1 MAFQTGNA
9 MTVGKADYVHKA
21 SPLSSMF
28 IHFWEYEFFAFFPV
42 SIIFLCLLFPGTA
55 PLLILFA
62 APIIILNLRAPIV
75 MPAFTPESSS
85 ERLDPNLIKAGTE
98 NTKGKPNAITC
109 LGVDRLTRRQIWV
122 NADYDKRHHKI
133 LATTGSGKT
142 YGLRY
147 QVLMAL
153 IQCTG
158 LVVIDG
164 KGDESFPIEVWHL
177 LRRFGR
183 ETDFL
188 FLNFKQGSKN
198 VYNETYLPKSN
209 TFNPFCKASSS
220 GVSEML
226 KSLLSQD
233 DEKAGGGD
241 FWSQR
246 AQVFVDEISRITTYK
261 RDHFG
266 DSLRVGTLR
275 EILDLRSLC
284 KVYADERIPDRFKA
298 GLKTYFKTLPDFEI
312 EDVPKYANGE
322 EFAGKILEQHGY
334 VSMQLQPALSVLA
347 DDYGYIFDTDTP
359 DIDMD
364 DVAVNNRILFGL
376 LPALEKAPA
385 TTANT
390 GKIILAAL
398 KSMIAGQLGNG
409 IEGNLKSKTL
419 ERACEDKA
427 PFPVKLD
434 ESGYYAAV
442 AGIEVLPAQGRGL
455 GFAFSF
461 IAQTYEDWEKAGG
474 KTAEIIW
481 GNTNNTTIGKT
492 ETDITFEKVNK
503 RLGQISVLEQA
514 TVDVKTNFLGFMD
527 RFMPNQL
534 TLVKKDQ
541 IEMKDLT
548 ALREGQYKQIFDTKM
563 LDMQVGD
570 PIIDTQADELRLNHL
585 CPLAPIPEET
595 LHALRFDNK
604 RMLLAFKENIK
615 NPKSPF
621 NRPVKLREN
630 LGSLINAFALKS
642 STEKHTVGIDE
653 WQKIVFN
660 IASLQEESD
669 QEEVDEIQSEFA
681 DAINSIRKGNSKPKS
696 NEGNNKNNQS
706 EEALDWFQANK
717 AGRLD
722 IDKENYSIDDGRSW
736 EEYEPELE
744 TITHD
749 ENDGE
754 SDRDSDDEAEDVL
767 SYFTDE
773 ENIDHSLLESDQDID
788 DALDKIGLPQ
798 VPADKN
804 KNTDGDDLERATL
817 QLEFP
822 GLDEVSV
829 KTREDKIAPEYPPER
844 NEMKEGISKIVKDN
858 IQELEESYLD
868 LNL

>member
-1 MAFQTGNA
+1 MGYQSGSSKTIG
-9 MTVGKADYVHKA
+9 TSEYVHNA
-21 SPLSSMF
+21 RPITYHLMN
-28 IHFWEYEFFAFFPV
+28 FWEYENFAFFPF
-42 SIIFLCLLFPGTA
+42 SIVFICFLYPSAA
-55 PLLILFA
+55 PLLIGISI
-62 APIIILNLRAPIV
+62 PIIAINLFSSIT
-75 MPAFTPESSS
+75 MPAFTPESSN
-85 ERLDPNLIKAGTE
+85 ERKDPNLIKQGKETE
-98 NTKGKPNAITC
+98 IRKPNAITC
-109 LGVDRLTRRQIWV
+109 LGMDRITKRQIWI

-133 LATTGSGKT
+133 IATTGSGKT
-142 YGLRY
+142 FGLRFNI
-147 QVLMAL
+147 LMAL
-153 IQCTG
+153 VQCTG
-158 LVVIDG
+158 IVVIDG
-164 KGDESFPIEVWHL
+164 KGDETLPIEVWHL

-198 VYNETYLPKSN
+198 VYNQTYLPKSN

-233 DEKAGGGD
+233 DEKSGGGD

-246 AQVFVDEISRITTYK
+246 AAVFVDEISRIVTYK

-275 EILDLRSLC
+275 EYLELRALC
-284 KVYADERIPDRFKA
+284 KVYTDERIPNRFKS
-298 GLKTYFKTLPDFEI
+298 GLETYFKTLPDFEI

-364 DVAVNNRILFGL
+364 DVAVNNRVLFGL

-398 KSMIAGQLGNG
+398 KSMISGQLGNG
-409 IEGNLKSKTL
+409 IEGNLKAKSL

-442 AGIEVLPAQGRGL
+442 SGIEVLPAQGRGL

-492 ETDITFEKVNK
+492 ETDITFDKVNK
-503 RLGQISVLEQA
+503 RLGQVSVLEQA

-527 RFMPNQL
+527 RFMPSHL

-548 ALREGQYKQIFDTKM
+548 SLREGQYKQIFDTKM
-563 LDMQVGD
+563 IDMQIGD
-570 PIIDTQADELRLNHL
+570 PIILTEAKELRLNHL
-585 CPLAPIPEET
+585 CPLAPISEDIIQT
-595 LHALRFDNK
+595 LQFNNN
-604 RMLLAFKENIK
+604 RMLTAFKENIK
-615 NPKSPF
+615 NSKSIF
-621 NRPVKLREN
+621 NTPIKLRPN
-630 LGSLINAFALKS
+630 LDSLINAHAMRISVSQSPLNI
-642 STEKHTVGIDE
+642 ED
-653 WQKIVFN
+653 WQKIFFDL
-660 IASLQEESD
+660 AATQEESD
-669 QEEVDEIQSEFA
+669 KQEVDEIQSEFA
-681 DAINSIRKGNSKPKS
+681 DAIASIRKTGKKTNPPKKKEVKDS
-696 NEGNNKNNQS
+696 NIEES
-706 EEALDWFQANK
+706 EETLDWFQANK
-717 AGRLD
+717 SNTLD
-722 IDKENYSIDDGRSW
+722 IDIENQTSMDGIDWGN
-736 EEYEPELE
+736 YEPKLE
-744 TITHD
+744 SIED
-749 ENDGE
+749 EGLLSTPLGTE
-754 SDRDSDDEAEDVL
+754 KEEDVL
-767 SYFTDE
+767 SYFEDNNNNEIEDDFDE
-773 ENIDHSLLESDQDID
+773 EID
-788 DALDKIGLPQ
+788 DALDKIGIPKQ
-798 VPADKN
+798 SKAVD
-804 KNTDGDDLERATL
+804 DGDDTDRSTL

-822 GLDEVSV
+822 GLDDLSN
-829 KTREDKIAPEYPPER
+829 KIMDDSFLPEYPPKR
-844 NEMKEGISKIVKDN
+844 KVIKDGISEIVKNNVQD
-858 IQELEESYLD
+858 LEGSYLD